1 MVGVHGI
8 SRCYPS
14 AEPAPAKPV
23 SELDPLGLDAAF
35 EASFSAKRSKPTKAP
50 DDLDPLGL
58 DAAFD
63 LIGGG
68 AADGEG
74 DLSDE
79 SLADDLAESDVSDE
93 AQGIAP
99 NASDSDNITDDD
111 AEEDTEAPGADERH
125 LRRLRGLDA
134 FERVGKLVKFNGQV
148 LGQITGWN
156 GNVSCVCKF
165 HRACRIPASRNW
177 QSDTALE
184 DWLLAAVAMSG
195 GEPRL
200 DKTAH
205 VQRITAIAARTR
217 LGR

>member
-14 AEPAPAKPV
+14 AEPEPAKPV

-74 DLSDE
+74 DSSDE
-79 SLADDLAESDVSDE
+79 
-93 AQGIAP
+93 
-99 NASDSDNITDDD
+99 
-111 AEEDTEAPGADERH
+111 
-125 LRRLRGLDA
+125 
-134 FERVGKLVKFNGQV
+134 
-148 LGQITGWN
+148 
-156 GNVSCVCKF
+156 
-165 HRACRIPASRNW
+165 
-177 QSDTALE
+177 
-184 DWLLAAVAMSG
+184 
-195 GEPRL
+195 
-200 DKTAH
+200 
-205 VQRITAIAARTR
+205 
-217 LGR
+217 